1 MKKSALIFGVLSTV
15 SFVLVIA
22 VLVCLAIVSTF
33 AGRLADVIDV
43 VTVEDTLQ
51 TALYYLVGATVLTFG
66 ISYVEQLVADRRKK

>member
-15 SFVLVIA
+15 SFILLIA

-33 AGRLADVIDV
+33 ATRLAEVMDVAA
-43 VTVEDTLQ
+43 VENALQ